1 MFLRFAQE
9 LIPFGSTI
17 LELFQKILQ
26 WTSTDLKN
34 QVTFSNSKPF
44 KSVKIQAYK
53 CLCSWLMNT
62 SSLSGIE
69 TIANECINSILK
81 DIIPER
87 DHILLTVSF
96 RYKLNSVY
104 KKLLKNIIHLY
115 IVITF
120 SIYHY
125 LYIIY

>member
-9 LIPFGSTI
+9 LVPFGRTI

-34 QVTFSNSKPF
+34 QITFSNSKPF
-44 KSVKIQAYK
+44 RSVKIQAYK
-53 CLCSWLMNT
+53 CLCSWLIST

-69 TIANECINSILK
+69 TIANECINSMLK

-87 DHILLTVSF
+87 DRILLTVSF
-96 RYKLNSVY
+96 IYELNNVY
-104 KKLLKNIIHLY
+104 KSN
-115 IVITF
+115 
-120 SIYHY
+120 
-125 LYIIY
+125 